1 MKKIKPF
8 KNTWY
13 DLLINYNHE
22 PIAKIVGDFRDKTV
36 SLFNTKTAKQT
47 VYGRGK
53 KLSKPKHKAKLE
65 ILWIL
70 FRT

>member
-13 DLLINYNHE
+13 DLLINYV
-22 PIAKIVGDFRDKTV
+22 PIAKIVGGLKDKIV
-36 SLFNTKTAKQT
+36 SLFDTKTAKQT

-70 FRT
+70 FKT